1 MQDQVAELMD
11 ILTVLILDHPEGV
24 SEHQL
29 LTLLQK
35 PPYNFFAKDAL
46 TDPLLLFQTH
56 FLLFH
61 CLYCLREQWLKNN
74 IGILNIS
81 ALQIIKAPIAKTSS
95 NSNLFSNTRFN
106 LEQADP
112 LAQYYLDCSHLTST
126 TSEDVEA
133 LLSGFWKKISAPLST
148 EPLEHALSIMNLE
161 PPITLK
167 DLKVQYRRLAQQY
180 HPDKGGD
187 SEHFKNICRAYHQLK
202 HYDLSTL

>member
-11 ILTVLILDHPEGV
+11 ILTVLILDHPEGL

-35 PPYNFFAKDAL
+35 PPYHFFAKESLAE
-46 TDPLLLFQTH
+46 PLRLFQTH

-61 CLYCLREQWLKNN
+61 CLYRLREQWLKNN

-81 ALQIIKAPIAKTSS
+81 ALQIIKVPMPKVPSNPDLLSTSK
-95 NSNLFSNTRFN
+95 LN

-112 LAQYYLDCSHLTST
+112 LAQYYLDNTHLTST
-126 TSEDVEA
+126 TSEDVDA
-133 LLSGFWKKISAPLST
+133 LLSGFWKKISMPLAT
-148 EPLEHALSIMNLE
+148 EPLEDALSVMNLE

-167 DLKVQYRRLAQQY
+167 DLKVQYRRLAQQH

-202 HYDLSTL
+202 YYNLSSL